1 MTFASDPAIAAS
13 SWYLKNAFFSFN
25 ISVGTNAQNSINE
38 SLMPN
43 QSQVINS
50 VRAIILIENDLNL
63 ATCVHRVDK

>member
-13 SWYLKNAFFSFN
+13 SWYPKNV
-25 ISVGTNAQNSINE
+25 SVGTNAQNSINE